1 MFHDK
6 IQHVLVKTIIFSAL
20 FKKKK
25 TERKFIVYKK
35 ILKSNKS

>member
-20 FKKKK
+20 FKKK